1 MNTFAKSILNYFATY
16 TETRFRFQS
25 KSLYKW
31 TNDQLTSDFPVF
43 PEFQKKLLDTI
54 KAKSLIDLTIRKGEY
69 TVVLDLEDFKR
80 RLQRHLKDKF
90 NLSYLDSLIE
100 ELRKENG
107 IVSTP
112 GNTGESKAL
121 EERIL
126 HNALRKF
133 NLNYRTVVRDVLLE
147 LQEEK
152 KKELVHFIKDSAIPH
167 TSFNPSL
174 VEQSIYDAFQEQAS
188 RARDKG
194 DFYSKLE
201 GIIKAGTWNL
211 EMYDFYS
218 MIRKFS
224 AMLNQTMGTAYIFFH
239 QIFSPKDENLE
250 QFPLFLVEITI
261 EERPELVRI
270 KSERGVVLINTPAIN
285 SFNFDTVLT
294 IPRAARLIEAP
305 DYLFGVEKFLQNS
318 YNFFNTFLLEQ
329 AFAPLVATDK
339 PKICFRVGFQI
350 VLKEDRKLLD
360 YSELITRIDAGQG
373 GKFID
378 FVKNYVS
385 GNVYNTTDE
394 VDREYKKKYPPKTAA
409 SFLSTIPL
417 TLNRTQKRILTAL
430 ENPKNK
436 IIVIDGPPGTGK
448 SYTIAAM
455 TYWANQNNKSVVIT
469 SHKKAAIDVLD
480 RMMTDYF
487 RKLHPMAKPSIM
499 RISRETAE
507 GVNNFQNSLASPVIS
522 AATNRANE
530 FNKNA
535 VEKDIEEWGKKV
547 AIQTEEYWVNANAY
561 ISRTKD
567 LLRLEQIEHSL
578 IQKGMLTEENRPE
591 KIADTGFDIEIIK
604 DIVAHLSNDSD
615 ELTLEKLVCLAEK
628 KNSLDQLIQACNI
641 VNSLPITIVEITRL
655 KQVSI
660 EAIDSFENVLHD
672 FKHCLKS
679 DSLLFGSDFK
689 LKLYARLTNSKGC
702 KELPE
707 KAKKL
712 KSLEYGDL
720 LNNIAIICAKNK
732 DSLVLGDLIQ
742 GSSKIKKIEKER
754 EHIDCLVQ
762 LRVALEDKGTE
773 IKDTYSLLKSVKG
786 LIHKTNSNALNNL
799 IIFADKFESLLA
811 GAKLRSNNLQD
822 LKLLFDDSGVHK
834 ELLGYITLFVALS
847 QSENIVLP
855 DRQLVESYYESLHKQ
870 LENNND
876 ERFKNLN
883 KHSGDISRIE
893 TTFKTG
899 KRLKKEEAEVLLS
912 NISCILSEPDLI
924 SQYFPMEENLID
936 ILVIDEASQVSI
948 AESISLLL
956 RAKQVVVL
964 GDELQYGAVGAVNVS
979 KEYAAQYFKEIL
991 DSYEKDYHVAIDE
1004 IEKKALVDEVSKEIE
1019 EDDQESELF
1028 FKPEEGTKEWLKTFN
1043 IRTSTLSFAK
1053 ALRNF
1058 STSLDTHFRSF
1069 SEIID
1074 YSNEFFYKPS
1084 QIPLIVNRI
1093 RTKPIKD
1100 VLRFIKVETKGNAG
1114 NNINLDEIEV
1124 IKGDLSS
1131 LITNGFKGTVGII
1144 TSFREQKYQ
1153 MEEILRK
1160 EMPNF
1165 HILERDHK
1173 LVIWFVGDV
1182 QGEERD
1188 IVYYSFVEDKKIG
1201 NGSLKTI
1208 YPIPDGT
1215 ADNIRKLKMQR
1226 LNVGF
1231 SRAKDTMVFVHSM
1244 PIEEYSDT
1252 RLGDALK
1259 YYQFLFQS
1267 AKDNYIVDEKIFGSE
1282 AERELYKMVINTDF
1296 YRKNRDK
1303 IKLIAQF
1310 PIGKYIKETFHRYI
1324 PKYRVDF
1331 LLTISERGKEQSLIL
1346 EYDGIEYHTKNPDM
1360 VTSHNFSQEYLD
1372 YDIERQLELENYGYR
1387 FLRVNKFTLLPK
1399 EKGQTKIDVLNGLLE
1414 QKFKN

>member
-1 MNTFAKSILNYFATY
+1 MNRFAKSILNYFATY

-31 TNDQLTSDFPVF
+31 TNDQLTSDFSVF
-43 PEFQKKLLDTI
+43 PDFQKKLLDTI
-54 KAKSLIDLTIRKGEY
+54 KAKSLIDLSIRKGEY
-69 TVVLDLEDFKR
+69 TIVLDVEDFKR
-80 RLQRHLKDKF
+80 RLQCYLKEKF
-90 NLSYLDSLIE
+90 NSAYLDSLIE
-100 ELRKENG
+100 EIRNESGN
-107 IVSTP
+107 VSTP
-112 GNTGESKAL
+112 GNTSEANAL
-121 EERIL
+121 EEQIL
-126 HNALRKF
+126 RSAFRKF
-133 NLNYRTVVRDVLLE
+133 NLNYRTVIRDILLE

-152 KKELVHFIKDSAIPH
+152 KRELVHFIKDSSIPH

-188 RARDKG
+188 RVKDK
-194 DFYSKLE
+194 DAFYSKLE

-239 QIFSPKDENLE
+239 QIFNSNEEDQD
-250 QFPLFLVEITI
+250 QFPLFLVEMTI
-261 EERPELVRI
+261 EEKPEYVRI
-270 KSERGVVLINTPAIN
+270 KSERGIVLINTPAIN
-285 SFNFDTVLT
+285 SFNFETVIT
-294 IPRAARLIEAP
+294 IPRAARLVEAV
-305 DYLFGVEKFLQNS
+305 DYLLGVEEFLQNS
-318 YNFFNTFLLEQ
+318 YNFFKSFLLEQ
-329 AFAPLVATDK
+329 AFAPLVASDR
-339 PKICFRVGFQI
+339 PKICFRIGFQI

-360 YSELITRIDAGQG
+360 YSELITRIDAGKG

-385 GNVYNTTDE
+385 GNMHNTTDE
-394 VDREYKKKYPPKTAA
+394 VDQEYKKKYPPKTAS

-417 TLNRTQKRILTAL
+417 SLNRTQKRILTAL

-455 TYWANQNNKSVVIT
+455 TYWANQSNRSVVIT

-487 RKLHPMAKPSIM
+487 RKLHPRAKPSIM

-507 GVNNFQNSLASPVIS
+507 GINSFQNSLASPVIS

-530 FNKNA
+530 FNKSA
-535 VEKDIEEWGKKV
+535 IEKDIDEWKKKV
-547 AIQTEEYWVNANAY
+547 AEQTENYWENANSY

-567 LLRLEQIEHSL
+567 LLRLEQIEQSL
-578 IQKGMLTEENRPE
+578 MQKGILTDENRPK
-591 KIADTGFDIEIIK
+591 KITTTDFDIGSIKEIITC
-604 DIVAHLSNDSD
+604 LSDDSG
-615 ELTLEKLVCLAEK
+615 ELTLEKLICLAER
-628 KNSLDQLIQACNI
+628 KNSIDQLLEACNI
-641 VNSLPITIVEITRL
+641 INSLPITITEIAKL
-655 KQVSI
+655 KRISL
-660 EAIDSFENVLHD
+660 ETMDAFEHVLFN
-672 FKHCLKS
+672 FKHCLKLNS
-679 DSLLFGSDFK
+679 QLFSSDFK
-689 LKLYARLTNSKGC
+689 FKLFARLVNSKGC
-702 KELPE
+702 KELIE
-707 KAKKL
+707 KVKEMKKL
-712 KSLEYGDL
+712 EYSDL
-720 LNNIAIICAKNK
+720 LNNVAIFYAKDK
-732 DSLVLGDLIQ
+732 ESLFLGDLLLGI
-742 GSSKIKKIEKER
+742 SKTKKIEKER
-754 EHIDCLVQ
+754 EAIDSLVE
-762 LRVALEDKGTE
+762 LCDALQ
-773 IKDTYSLLKSVKG
+773 IKDADIKEIYSILKSVRSF
-786 LIHKTNSNALNNL
+786 IHKTNANALNNL
-799 IIFADKFESLLA
+799 ILFADNFESTLA
-811 GAKLRSNNLQD
+811 GVRLRSNNLRD
-822 LKLLFDDSGVHK
+822 LKLLFDDSGIHK
-834 ELLGYITLFVALS
+834 ELLDYITLFIELS

-870 LENNND
+870 LEHNND

-936 ILVIDEASQVSI
+936 ILIIDEASQVSI
-948 AESISLLL
+948 AESISLIL

-979 KEYAAQYFKEIL
+979 KAYAAQYFKEIL
-991 DSYEKDYHVAIDE
+991 DSYEKDYHIALDE
-1004 IEKKALVDEVSKEIE
+1004 IEKKALVDEASKEIDE
-1019 EDDQESELF
+1019 EDQESELF
-1028 FKPEEGTKEWLKTFN
+1028 FKPEDGTKEWLKTFN

-1074 YSNEFFYKPS
+1074 YSNEYFYKPS

-1114 NNINLDEIEV
+1114 NNINLDEIEA
-1124 IKGDLSS
+1124 IIEDLAN
-1131 LITNGFKGTVGII
+1131 LIANGFKGTVGII

-1160 EMPNF
+1160 EMPNY

-1188 IVYYSFVEDKKIG
+1188 IIYYSFVEDKKIG

-1259 YYQFLFQS
+1259 YYQFLYKN
-1267 AKDNYIVDEKIFGSE
+1267 AKDNYIEDENIFGSE
-1282 AERELYKMVINTDF
+1282 AERELYKMIINTDF

-1310 PIGKYIKETFHRYI
+1310 PIGKYLKETYHRYI

-1331 LLTISERGKEQSLIL
+1331 LLTVSDRGKEQSLIL
-1346 EYDGIEYHTKNPDM
+1346 EYDGIEYHTKNPEM
-1360 VTSHNFSQEYLD
+1360 VTLHNFSQEYLD

-1387 FLRVNKFTLLPK
+1387 FLRINKFTLLPK
-1399 EKGQTKIDVLNGLLE
+1399 DKGQTKIDVLNGLLE